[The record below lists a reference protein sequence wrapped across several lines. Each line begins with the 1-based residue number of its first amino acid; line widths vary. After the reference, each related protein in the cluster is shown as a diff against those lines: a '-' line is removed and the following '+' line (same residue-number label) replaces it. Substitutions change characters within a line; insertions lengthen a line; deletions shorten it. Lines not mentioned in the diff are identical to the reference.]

1 MCNHNCNNG
10 GHGCCGGQMESS
22 AKDKL
27 AFLEHK
33 EKMLEAKLEFV
44 RKTKE
49 SLKSEG
55 SSDEK

>member
-1 MCNHNCNNG
+1 
-10 GHGCCGGQMESS
+10 MEWS

-33 EKMLEAKLEFV
+33 EKMLEEKLEFV